1 MLIYMCMV
9 SCAIQQVLT
18 HFFLVPDLGHKL
30 PCVLLTCPI
39 ILEHI
44 LVFQDNQGLQSLVLL
59 LSSRPGISH
68 LAKKKNEVENSIQKP
83 RSGLDA
89 LIILLCPRLSW
100 WTEYAWTY
108 IPIFIS
114 INRNRLIPPLPVHYY
129 KFHFSFLS
137 IFLTLFLNS
146 EKLAPIFLNIFTYQS
161 SCT

>member
-9 SCAIQQVLT
+9 SYAIQQVLT
-18 HFFLVPDLGHKL
+18 HFFFLVPDLGHKL

-44 LVFQDNQGLQSLVLL
+44 LIFWDYQGLQSLVLL

-89 LIILLCPRLSW
+89 LILLCPRLSW

-146 EKLAPIFLNIFTYQS
+146 EKLPPIFLNIFTY
-161 SCT
+161 